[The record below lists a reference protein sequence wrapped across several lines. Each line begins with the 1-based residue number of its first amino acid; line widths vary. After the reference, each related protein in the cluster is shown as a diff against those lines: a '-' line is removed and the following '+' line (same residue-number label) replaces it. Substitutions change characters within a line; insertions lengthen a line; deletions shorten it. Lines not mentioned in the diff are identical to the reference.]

1 MSDHLLRDP
10 TAESS
15 PVSRVRL
22 TPGAP
27 LASARVGLFSINKE
41 RSGEFMDYLQARLDA
56 RGLDTRRFAKATH
69 TKIAAE
75 QVIADM
81 VADCDIVIAGLAD

>member
-10 TAESS
+10 TAEAA
-15 PVSRVRL
+15 PTQRARL
-22 TPGAP
+22 APKAP
-27 LASARVGLFSINKE
+27 LESATVGLFSISKE
-41 RSGEFMDYLQARLDA
+41 RSHEFMDYLQVRLDA
-56 RGLDTRRFAKATH
+56 RGITTQRFAKATH

-81 VADCDIVIAGLAD
+81 VAECDVVIAGLAD